1 MVNKKGKKYII
12 IMKLTREN
20 RRFNVQKKHPQKSS
34 IAWVVVHF
42 VLIKHSVNFKKQKV
56 YNMSI
61 EPRLITR
68 SWHLL

>member
-1 MVNKKGKKYII
+1 MYKK
-12 IMKLTREN
+12 EN
-20 RRFNVQKKHPQKSS
+20 PTKIFNSMR
-34 IAWVVVHF
+34 VVHF

-68 SWHLL
+68 S

>member
-1 MVNKKGKKYII
+1 MYKKKK
-12 IMKLTREN
+12 T
-20 RRFNVQKKHPQKSS
+20 PQKSS